1 MTCDQVRE
9 RLSDHL
15 LGTLAGEESA
25 AVASHLRGCAA
36 CRAEV
41 TALGDG
47 LAAFASA
54 AHDRQPPDELAVRV
68 GEVLDAEWR
77 SVPPA
82 QARRRR
88 PSVSWM
94 AAAAAVIA
102 LVASVGWG
110 LSERHHALTASAQ
123 GASYSRLLQT
133 LGGKEFRAGT
143 LTPAA
148 GLTLDGSVVVY
159 DSNEDQSWAAV
170 FVRAPGSTGHATATL
185 DAPDGRTIEI
195 WPIRIQPDG
204 NGSSWIVTSADL
216 TTFDHLTIRDADGTV
231 MATAQIHAA

>member
-15 LGTLAGEESA
+15 LGTLAHADSE

-36 CRAEV
+36 CRAEII
-41 TALGDG
+41 ALGDG

-54 AHDRQPPDELAVRV
+54 AHDRQPPEELVLRV
-68 GEVLDAEWR
+68 SEVLDAEWR
-77 SVPPA
+77 SAPT
-82 QARRRR
+82 ARRRR
-88 PSVSWM
+88 LSAPWV
-94 AAAAAVIA
+94 ATAAAVIA
-102 LVASVGWG
+102 LIASASWG
-110 LSERHHALTASAQ
+110 LSERHQALTASVQ

-170 FVRAPGSTGHATATL
+170 FVRAPGSAGHATATL
-185 DAPDGRTIEI
+185 DALDGRTIKI
-195 WPIRIQPDG
+195 SPIRIQPDG
-204 NGSSWIVTSADL
+204 DGSSWLATSADL
-216 TTFDHLTIRDADGTV
+216 TAFVHLTVRDASGAV
-231 MATAQIHAA
+231 IATAQIHPA